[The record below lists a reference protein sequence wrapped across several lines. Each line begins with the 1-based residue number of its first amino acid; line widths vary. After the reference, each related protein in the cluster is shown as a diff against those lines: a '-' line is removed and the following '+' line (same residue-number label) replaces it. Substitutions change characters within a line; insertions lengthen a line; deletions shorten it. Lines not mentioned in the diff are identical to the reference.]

1 MFYREFS
8 TDDVADWIE
17 DAANACLTDY
27 DDDVPMH
34 MRISDQVDNNIA
46 YAANAIA
53 IIAYYDVFAAV
64 RGDFSCYE
72 DSPAARFEQDV
83 RNRVDELCEEQGI
96 AIPE

>member
-27 DDDVPMH
+27 DDDVPLSA
-34 MRISDQVDNNIA
+34 RISEQTDNNTA

-64 RGDFSCYE
+64 HGDFSCYE
-72 DSPAARFEQDV
+72 DSPAGLFEQDV
-83 RNRVDELCEEQGI
+83 YDKVVELCEEQGI
-96 AIPE
+96 EIPD